1 MMSRLVR
8 LLFRISV
15 LFYFYFFLHLWLQ
28 SLSVLPTLVF
38 ICHKRR
44 QNSLSTKLQMDLIE
58 CVPR

>member
-28 SLSVLPTLVF
+28 SLSVLLTL
-38 ICHKRR
+38 CHKRR

-58 CVPR
+58 YVPR